1 MTSVNGGRAAPEDED
16 PLRFALHLDLAW
28 RAWRRALDERVGPR
42 VLGQL
47 APGTALRRSHL
58 RLLSLTPPAGLRV
71 TDLAARTAMT
81 KQALGEFVAAL
92 QEAGLVEVA
101 VDERDRRVRLVRP
114 TPAGRRLQGVIESA
128 FAEIEQGWR
137 ERVGPERWAAFR
149 EALARIGEGPGDPG
163 PGGAEGP

>member
-1 MTSVNGGRAAPEDED
+1 MTSVNGGRATPEDED
-16 PLRFALHLDLAW
+16 PLRFALELDLAW

-42 VLGQL
+42 VLGEL
-47 APGTALRRSHL
+47 TPGTALRPSHL
-58 RLLSLTPPAGLRV
+58 RLLSLTPRAGLRV
-71 TDLAARTAMT
+71 TDLAARTGMT

-149 EALARIGEGPGDPG
+149 EALARIGDDPGDPAA
-163 PGGAEGP
+163 PPP